1 MPEVTNLLLN
11 LTTSL
16 EVKRNEYL
24 EQPSFE
30 TETKFLRTSSTY
42 KQSSKTRVLL
52 KYNYEIHYSLLD

>member
-16 EVKRNEYL
+16 EVKRNEYP

-30 TETKFLRTSSTY
+30 TETKFLRTFGTY

-52 KYNYEIHYSLLD
+52 EDNSK

>member
-1 MPEVTNLLLN
+1 MPKVTNLLLN

-16 EVKRNEYL
+16 EVKRNEYP

-30 TETKFLRTSSTY
+30 TETKFLHTSGTY

-52 KYNYEIHYSLLD
+52 EDNSK